1 MILFWLIVVLLAGGV
16 VAALVERL
24 DRRLPRAVALA
35 ALIIDLFLMIPPV
48 LSLKSGPAGWL
59 YEFDVQWIPQLGIRF
74 HLAMDGLSMLLVLL
88 TLLLGIPALVGSW
101 SRIEDKRGFFH
112 LNVLWTLAGVTG
124 VFLAMDLFLFYF
136 FWELML
142 FPMYFLIA
150 IWGHEDR
157 FRASVKFFLFT
168 QLSGLLML
176 MAIIGLYFVHGRVTG
191 IYTFAYAELLS
202 TPMSGLTSILLAS
215 GFLIAFLVKLP
226 AVPFHT
232 WLPDAH
238 TQAPTAGSVI
248 LAGLLLKTGAYGL
261 LRFVVPLFPSASSQ
275 LSPLMM
281 VLAVISILYGGLL
294 VFAQNDVKRLVAYTS
309 VSHMGFVLLGTFS
322 RNELALQGA
331 VIMIICHALSTG
343 ALFMLVGVVQAQLGT
358 RDLERMGGLW
368 RAAPRLGG
376 VWLFFALASLGLP
389 GLGNFIGEFM
399 VLLGAWAVN
408 RTAAIFGAIG
418 FVVATIYALWMV
430 HRILFGQ
437 ERERVRIFDLV
448 PAEMVTLGVMI
459 AALVWI
465 GLYPQPILNVSK
477 QWLTKGIGQGAGGT
491 EASNPTDRTDRSN
504 QSDPKRIKASPDA
517 LFPLPSA
524 LKVADAH

>member
-1 MILFWLIVVLLAGGV
+1 M
-16 VAALVERL
+16 
-24 DRRLPRAVALA
+24 
-35 ALIIDLFLMIPPV
+35 
-48 LSLKSGPAGWL
+48 
-59 YEFDVQWIPQLGIRF
+59 
-74 HLAMDGLSMLLVLL
+74 
-88 TLLLGIPALVGSW
+88 
-101 SRIEDKRGFFH
+101 
-112 LNVLWTLAGVTG
+112 
-124 VFLAMDLFLFYF
+124 
-136 FWELML
+136 ML

-176 MAIIGLYFVHGRVTG
+176 MTIIGLYFVHGRSTG
-191 IYTFAYAELLS
+191 IYSFGYADLLS

-261 LRFVVPLFPSASSQ
+261 LRFVVPLFPSASAQ
-275 LSPLMM
+275 LSLLMM
-281 VLAVISILYGGLL
+281 VLAVISILYGGVL

-309 VSHMGFVLLGTFS
+309 ISHMGFVLLGAFS

-343 ALFMLVGVVQAQLGT
+343 ALFMLVGVVQARLGT
-358 RDLERMGGLW
+358 RDLDRMGGLW
-368 RAAPRLGG
+368 PAAPRLGG

-399 VLLGAWAVN
+399 VLLGTWAVN
-408 RTAAIFGAIG
+408 RTAAIIGAIG
-418 FVVATIYALWMV
+418 FVVATIYALWMM
-430 HRILFGQ
+430 HRIFFGQ
-437 ERERVRIFDLV
+437 ERERTRIPDLV
-448 PAEMVTLGVMI
+448 PAEMLVLGAMI

-477 QWLTKGIGQGAGGT
+477 QWLAKGMGQGVKGDAPYPSPF
-491 EASNPTDRTDRSN
+491 AS
-504 QSDPKRIKASPDA
+504 Q
-517 LFPLPSA
+517 
-524 LKVADAH
+524 VADANR